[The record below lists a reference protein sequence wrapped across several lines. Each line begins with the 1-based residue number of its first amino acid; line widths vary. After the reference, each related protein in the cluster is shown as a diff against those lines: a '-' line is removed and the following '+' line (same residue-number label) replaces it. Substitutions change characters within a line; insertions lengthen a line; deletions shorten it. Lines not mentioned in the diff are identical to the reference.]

1 MVYNGFMK
9 TLPGKHF
16 RNTHT
21 GEILAQSVEVC
32 SGCHINF
39 ATTEAGDKHRVGAF
53 GKDRRCITPEEANL
67 IKLVNDHGA
76 VIYKRRDDADPRW
89 NFKIVYA

>member
-1 MVYNGFMK
+1 MT
-9 TLPGKHF
+9 TLPAKHF

-39 ATTEAGDKHRVGAF
+39 ATTEAERMMRKKHRKRKQQEQKIKKESDSKNNSVSE
-53 GKDRRCITPEEANL
+53 DRLSIEQDTIGQGVE
-67 IKLVNDHGA
+67 D
-76 VIYKRRDDADPRW
+76 Y
-89 NFKIVYA
+89 FKPKAI